1 MSDDTRI
8 GIDLVERAAEDNNVE
23 TPYVLELF
31 VTGSTPRSIRAIS
44 NLKAICQEY
53 LHGRYVLHVVD
64 LYQQPELAKHNELV
78 AAPTLIKRL
87 PEPIRRVIGD
97 MSDTAEVLAGLNIA
111 TA

>member
-1 MSDDTRI
+1 M
-8 GIDLVERAAEDNNVE
+8 
-23 TPYVLELF
+23 
-31 VTGSTPRSIRAIS
+31 
-44 NLKAICQEY
+44 
-53 LHGRYVLHVVD
+53 LHVVD